1 MLIYILLFAMI
12 LLLNKIF
19 KKDKKRFCFYTGVLL
34 WLLVALRNV
43 KLGLN
48 DTENIYYPIFLNMQ
62 FISFADILN
71 IANYSGKL
79 FYILTKILGTFIIN
93 YNLYLAVIGVPFIA
107 SIMYLIY
114 KYSKY
119 PLVSVFLF
127 IALYYL
133 YSFFLLRQVIAIGI
147 VVFSYKYILEKKPIR
162 FVLLVML
169 AVLFHKSAWLFI
181 FAYPVCRY
189 IKFGKK
195 NYIFIL
201 IAFVVA
207 NLLPSFILNIINVF
221 DISGTLSVYIK
232 YGVYDTSGKIS
243 MFGLFITVAILALG
257 HYYYVISNKNNIK
270 KIEEAKKTNQN
281 SEVELLV
288 QENKKS
294 MKEYNILLNLSTLGS
309 IIFAFSNVVSEF
321 YRVSLYFS
329 VFNILL
335 VSTALNSELSNR
347 KKSIIVICFIVI
359 TIIYFLLRTI
369 NNINSNPYSFFWNQ
383 L

>member
-1 MLIYILLFAMI
+1 MLIYILLFALI
-12 LLLNKIF
+12 LFLNKVF
-19 KKDKKRFCFYTGVLL
+19 KKDKKRFCFYTGVIL

-79 FYILTKILGTFIIN
+79 FYMLTKVLGTFIIN

-107 SIMYLIY
+107 SVMYLIY

-119 PLVSVFLF
+119 PIISVFLF

-147 VVFSYKYILEKKPIR
+147 IVFSYKFILEKKPIK
-162 FVLLVML
+162 FIILVMI

-181 FAYPVCRY
+181 FAYPFCRY

-195 NYIFIL
+195 NYILIA
-201 IAFVVA
+201 IAFVIA
-207 NLLPSFILNIINVF
+207 NMLPNFILGIINTF

-243 MFGLFITVAILALG
+243 MFGLFITVAILILG
-257 HYYYVISNKNNIK
+257 HYYYSITNKNNNK
-270 KIEEAKKTNQN
+270 KIEEAKKNNQN
-281 SEVELLV
+281 NEVELIRN
-288 QENKKS
+288 ENKKN

-309 IIFAFSNVVSEF
+309 VIFAFSNVVSEF

-329 VFNILL
+329 IFNILL
-335 VSTALNSELSNR
+335 VAAALNSELSSR
-347 KKSIIVICFIVI
+347 KKRTIVICFIVI
-359 TIIYFLLRTI
+359 SILYFLVRTI
-369 NNINSNPYSFFWNQ
+369 NNINSNPYSFFWN
-383 L
+383 